1 MYKRRL
7 FAVLILLFSI
17 NLYSQILQWT
27 PEFATRYD
35 QITITYDPAQG
46 NGALAGVFPIYIH
59 TGVITNLSTTPT
71 DWRYVKTVW
80 NNNITGQVPMTFVN
94 NKWQFTIDIPNY
106 YQVPESEEILQL
118 AFVFRNADGSKV
130 GREADG
136 SDIFLPLSQPG
147 LNVSITIP
155 NNTPTFLELNSSLN
169 IEVSSQA
176 SDSLILYINNEK
188 VLAIDSTNLVY
199 QFAATYYGKSR
210 IKAIAKN
217 DTGMVVDSTYIM
229 VNPPVQTASLPNGIK
244 DGINYIDDNSVIF
257 SLYAP
262 QKQNVYV
269 IGDFTNWEVDIPY
282 YMKLTPDSLRWWIE
296 VDGLQP
302 HKEYIFQ
309 YLVDQ
314 TLRIA
319 DPYSEKVSDPWN
331 DKWISSST
339 YPNLIEYPFDKTSQI
354 ASVIELGQQPYQ
366 WNINNFQKPRKEDL
380 VIYELLL
387 RDFLT
392 THDYKTLIDTLNYL
406 KQLGVNAIELMPVME
421 FEGNESWGYNP
432 AFHLAPD
439 KYYGPK
445 DDLKRFIDTAHSIGF
460 AVILDMVLNHA
471 FGSSPLVRLYW
482 DAVNNRP
489 AANSPWFNP
498 IAKHPFN
505 VGYDFNHESLATQYY
520 VDRVNEF
527 WIKEY
532 KFDGFRFD
540 LSKGF
545 TQRNSGSDV
554 NYWGQYDPGRIVI
567 LKRMADKIWDV
578 DTSTYVILEHFAVD
592 QEEIELSNYGMML
605 WGNLNSNYNE
615 ATMGWISNSNFSRIS
630 YKARGW
636 SNPYL
641 VGYME
646 SHDEERLMYKNLQYG
661 NSSGNYNIKNLST
674 ALDRIKLA
682 GAFFFTVPGPK
693 MIWQFGELGYDISI
707 EYDCRVCNKP
717 IKWEYYSDPL
727 RNKLYKV
734 FSYLIYLKKNYDVF
748 RTTDFSLDVG
758 GATKKI
764 QLNHSS
770 MKVNILGNFDVA
782 TQNMNPTFQ
791 QSGWWYDAFTGDSMY
806 VNNVSDSISLNP
818 GEFHIYSTVK
828 LPSYDI
834 ITDVKDSEIVEIP
847 TQFYL
852 SQNYPN
858 PFNPTTKIRYTIPF
872 NGNVNYNVSL
882 KIYNIMGQEIAT
894 LVDEIKSPG
903 EYEVEFNGK
912 GLSSGMSAKG
922 GYASGVYFYE
932 LRVGNFV
939 EVKKMIL
946 MK

>member
-17 NLYSQILQWT
+17 NSYSQILQWT
-27 PEFATRYD
+27 PVFATQD
-35 QITITYDPAQG
+35 DTITITYDVSKG
-46 NGALAGVFPIYIH
+46 NGALVDVFPIFIH
-59 TGVITNLSTTPT
+59 TGVITNLSTSPT
-71 DWRYVKTVW
+71 DWRYVQTVW
-80 NNNITGQVPMTFVN
+80 NNNTTGQVPMTYLGN

-106 YQVPESEEILQL
+106 YQVPEGEEILKL
-118 AFVFRNADGSKV
+118 AFVFRNIDGSKV
-130 GREADG
+130 GRDTDG
-136 SDIFLPLSQPG
+136 SDIFLPLSQSG
-147 LNVSITIP
+147 LNVTITNP
-155 NNTPTFLELNSSLN
+155 NTAPTFLELNSSLN

-176 SDSLILYINNEK
+176 SDSLLLYLDNQF
-188 VLAIDSTNLVY
+188 VTATTSTHLVY
-199 QFAATYYGKSR
+199 QFTANNYGKTR

-217 DTGMVVDSTYIM
+217 DTGIVVDSNYIM
-229 VNPPVQTASLPNGIK
+229 VNPLVQTASLPNGIK
-244 DGINYIDDNSVIF
+244 DGINYISNNSVIF

-262 QKQNVYV
+262 EKQNVYV
-269 IGDFTNWEVDIPY
+269 IGDFTNWEVDTTF
-282 YMKLTPDSLRWWIE
+282 YMKKTPDGLRWWLE

-302 HKEYIFQ
+302 QKEYICQ

-314 TLRIA
+314 NLRIA

-339 YPNLIEYPFDKTSQI
+339 YPNLIEYPLEKTTQI
-354 ASVIELGQQPYQ
+354 ASVIELNQQPYQ
-366 WNINNFQKPRKEDL
+366 WNITNFQKPRKEDL

-387 RDFLT
+387 RDFLQ

-421 FEGNESWGYNP
+421 FEGNESWGYNS

-445 DDLKRFIDTAHSIGF
+445 NDLKKFIDTAHSMGV
-460 AVILDMVLNHA
+460 AVILDIVLNHA

-505 VGYDFNHESLATQYY
+505 VGYDFNHESDATQYY
-520 VDRVNEF
+520 VDRVTEF

-532 KFDGFRFD
+532 KCDGYRFD

-545 TQRNSGSDV
+545 TQTNSGSDV
-554 NYWGQYDPGRIVI
+554 DYWGKYDAGRIAI
-567 LKRMADKIWDV
+567 LKRMADKIWTV
-578 DTSTYVILEHFAVD
+578 DPSSYIILEHLAED
-592 QEEIELSNYGMML
+592 REEIELSNYGMML
-605 WGNLNSNYNE
+605 WGNLNYNYSE
-615 ATMGWISNSNFSRIS
+615 AAMGWISNSNFSRIS
-630 YKARGW
+630 YKTRGW
-636 SNPYL
+636 SKPYL

-693 MIWQFGELGYDISI
+693 MIWQFEELGYDISI
-707 EYDCRVCNKP
+707 EYDDCRLCNKP

-748 RTTDFSLDVG
+748 RTTDFTLDVS

-770 MKVNILGNFDVA
+770 MKVNIIGNFDVT
-782 TQNMNPTFQ
+782 TQNINPTFQ
-791 QSGWWYDAFTGDSMY
+791 QMGWWYDAFTGDSMY
-806 VNNVSDSISLNP
+806 VNNVSDAISLSP

-828 LPSYDI
+828 LPTYDI
-834 ITDVKDSEIVEIP
+834 ITDVEDSEVIEIP

-858 PFNPTTKIRYTIPF
+858 PFNPTTKIRYTIPSI
-872 NGNVNYNVSL
+872 GNVETHNNVSL

-912 GLSSGMSAKG
+912 GLSSGM
-922 GYASGVYFYE
+922 YFYE
-932 LRVGNFV
+932 LRAGNFV

-946 MK
+946 LK